1 MQKVREWVEIIVHMS
16 PASLEIICPVI
27 MELDADGIQELD
39 DRFKIYFPADK
50 WNKNKETKLI
60 NTIKQYF
67 PEFSKTSVEKITI
80 PYEDWNESWK
90 DSFRTF
96 KVTEKLVIRPDWE
109 EYLPSGDECVI
120 VIAPKMAFG
129 TGHHETTQL
138 VLRMMEKYVKKGQ
151 KVLDA
156 GTGSGVLAIY
166 AAMLGAKSLVAFDI
180 DPVAIENTRENFELN
195 KIETPHKIFAG
206 EISQVS
212 GRFDM
217 LLANIDRNILLDL
230 AQDFTARSEP
240 GGMVILSGL
249 LHSDRDVILNRYSE
263 LGWKLLE
270 SDRKNEWITLVMK
283 NEHTG

>member
-1 MQKVREWVEIIVHMS
+1 MQKVREWAEIIVHMS
-16 PASLEIICPVI
+16 PANLEVLSPAI
-27 MELDADGIQELD
+27 MDLEADGIQELD

-50 WNKNKETKLI
+50 WDKGKETELI
-60 NTIKQYF
+60 NTIRQYF
-67 PEFSKTSVEKITI
+67 PEFSNESVENITI
-80 PYEDWNESWK
+80 PDEDWNESWK
-90 DSFRTF
+90 DSFRIF

-109 EYLPSGDECVI
+109 EYLPSGDERVI

-166 AAMLGAKSLVAFDI
+166 AAMLGAESLVAFDI

-206 EISQVS
+206 KISQVP

-217 LLANIDRNILLDL
+217 LLANIERNILLDL
-230 AQDFTARSEP
+230 AHELTERAESE
-240 GGMVILSGL
+240 GILILSGL
-249 LHSDRDVILNRYSE
+249 LHSDRDVILTRYSE
-263 LGWKLLE
+263 SGWKLLE
-270 SDRKNEWITLVMK
+270 SKQKNEWITLVMK